1 MRLLGVDYGTKRIG
15 LAVGDTSPF
24 FVEPLKIL
32 EETNYARA
40 AEAVAAVAKE
50 EGAEKIVVGI
60 PVALKGH
67 QQGETSEHVLKFIP
81 ELEKVTDL
89 EIVTEDERMT
99 TALADKLHRQYGAS
113 HKKKFQRDAVAAAV
127 MLETHIEKLR
137 SVDV

>member
-1 MRLLGVDYGTKRIG
+1 MRLLGIDYGTKRIG

-24 FVEPLKIL
+24 FVEPLKTI
-32 EETNYARA
+32 EETDYARA

-67 QQGETSEHVLKFIP
+67 AQGETSEHVLKFIP
-81 ELEKVTDL
+81 ELEKVTDI

-99 TALADKLHRQYGAS
+99 TALADKLHREFGAS
-113 HKKKFQRDAVAAAV
+113 KKKNFDRDAVAAAI
-127 MLETHIEKLR
+127 MLETFIERLT
-137 SVDV
+137 